1 MRHLLWNLYS
11 FNSIYWWWR
20 NNCLHVDISIN
31 KRVLI
36 DWWQIYKASIES
48 KIVIYWLL
56 NRISVFID
64 FYRKKNVHDLIFKRA
79 NHLNQHFNSK
89 YFEYLCMFVYWYSRK
104 SKSVL
109 IKIFL
114 FHFSFQVS
122 FITTQSK
129 NFDSYLKWAIF
140 NILKKEEKGSVKFF
154 ITFLIY
160 TSLTSKDN
168 LSFYAYTGQP
178 ITTIRFVW
186 IVVDWR
192 KSH

>member
-1 MRHLLWNLYS
+1 MKNKERKCV
-11 FNSIYWWWR
+11 IYYEI
-20 NNCLHVDISIN
+20 CIPLILFIDDDVTTVYIEKSIN

-56 NRISVFID
+56 NQISVFID
-64 FYRKKNVHDLIFKRA
+64 FYRIKNVHDLIFKRA

-114 FHFSFQVS
+114 FHFSFQVR
-122 FITTQSK
+122 FTAQSK
-129 NFDSYLKWAIF
+129 HFDSYF
-140 NILKKEEKGSVKFF
+140 
-154 ITFLIY
+154 
-160 TSLTSKDN
+160 
-168 LSFYAYTGQP
+168 
-178 ITTIRFVW
+178 
-186 IVVDWR
+186 
-192 KSH
+192 